1 MWKQWLTAVLLVV
14 MAVGGAMVWRHLD
27 TGPAQEQGR
36 EAPVSSVS
44 IIEPQRD
51 TVRDEVSAV
60 GSLKAFDAVELTAE
74 LSGRVVESNL
84 SAGQR
89 VEKGDLLVRLDDR
102 EAAADLKVIESQLAD
117 ARRQLER
124 ASRLR
129 SNNSIS
135 QSQVDELRT
144 SVDVAAAQRQAARIA
159 LENHRIVAPFSG
171 VVGLSDLSIGAYVT
185 PGTTL
190 TTLDATDQMELNFS
204 VPERFIGQVSLGQL
218 VRGTSPA
225 YPDEPFQGELVELGS
240 RISELSR
247 SLPVRALIDNT
258 DGRLRPGQFMSA
270 SLTLREREAL
280 VIPEQA
286 VLIRGDNK
294 YVFIADDGVAK
305 RIEVALGSRMPG
317 LVEVVSGI
325 SETDDVIVTGQD
337 RLSSGDRVNI
347 QDRNEAVPDNRFVQ
361 SLES

>member
-1 MWKQWLTAVLLVV
+1 MWKQWLTAVLLVAV
-14 MAVGGAMVWRHLD
+14 AVGGALLWRQLD
-27 TGPAQEQGR
+27 TGPGGQQTRQAAERGVDT
-36 EAPVSSVS
+36 VS
-44 IIEPQRD
+44 PRRD
-51 TVRDEVSAV
+51 TVRDEVAAV
-60 GSLKAFDAVELTAE
+60 GSLKALEAVELTAE
-74 LSGRVVESNL
+74 VSGRIVELHL

-89 VEKGDLLVRLDDR
+89 VAQGELLVRLDDR
-102 EAAADLKVIESQLAD
+102 QAAADLRVIESQLAD

-135 QSQVDELRT
+135 QAQVDELRT
-144 SVDVAAAQRQAARIA
+144 AVDVAAAQRQAARIA
-159 LENHRIVAPFSG
+159 LENHRIEAPFDG
-171 VVGLSDLSIGAYVT
+171 VVGLSDLSVGAYVT

-190 TTLDATDQMELNFS
+190 ATLDATDRMELTFS
-204 VPERFIGQVSLGQL
+204 VPERFLGQVSLGQT

-225 YPDEPFQGELVELGS
+225 YPEDTFQGELVELGT

-247 SLPVRALIDNT
+247 SLPVRALIDNP

-270 SLTLREREAL
+270 SLTLGEREAL

-294 YVFIADDGVAK
+294 YVFVAEDGIAERTPVT
-305 RIEVALGSRMPG
+305 LGSRMPG

-325 SETDDVIVTGQD
+325 SDSDQVIITGQD
-337 RLSSGDRVNI
+337 RLSSGDRIKVKEG
-347 QDRNEAVPDNRFVQ
+347 DDAVPDNRFVQ